1 MLSPET
7 WKWLETYRE
16 FITNGLD
23 LLSFVLITPELFR
36 FVGPT
41 IGKLPLRLFSFRRNH
56 RRTLVRGFRSP
67 VARSAA
73 AGEEFVVVPA
83 IAAVAF
89 AIIIEFLRALASPV
103 EPAVA
108 RTGDWMVRN
117 AFMLG
122 VVMFFISRATA
133 FAIAAH
139 QVLAPG

>member
-7 WKWLETYRE
+7 WKWLETYKE
-16 FITNGLD
+16 FITNGL
-23 LLSFVLITPELFR
+23 P
-36 FVGPT
+36 
-41 IGKLPLRLFSFRRNH
+41 
-56 RRTLVRGFRSP
+56 
-67 VARSAA
+67 
-73 AGEEFVVVPA
+73 

>member
-41 IGKLPLRLFSFRRNH
+41 IGKLPLRLFRFGV
-56 RRTLVRGFRSP
+56 TIVAVWLV
-67 VARSAA
+67 ASALQLLGLPPPGRDA
-73 AGEEFVVVPA
+73 VVVPA

-122 VVMFFISRATA
+122 VVMFFISRAIA